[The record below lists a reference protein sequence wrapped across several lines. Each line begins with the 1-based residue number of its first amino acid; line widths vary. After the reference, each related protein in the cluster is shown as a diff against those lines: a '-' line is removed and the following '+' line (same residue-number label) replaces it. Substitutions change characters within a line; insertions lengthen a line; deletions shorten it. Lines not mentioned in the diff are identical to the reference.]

1 MSALLFEP
9 ITINGVEFRNR
20 IAMSPMCM
28 HSASD
33 DGHVNDFHVIHYGA
47 RALGGAGLIMLET
60 ALYYQTAQS
69 LATLVSGMTATLKVC
84 PA

>member
-1 MSALLFEP
+1 MSVLLFEP

-28 HSASD
+28 HSAD
-33 DGHVNDFHVIHYGA
+33 ENGNVTDFHLVHYQ
-47 RALGGAGLIMLET
+47 E
-60 ALYYQTAQS
+60 
-69 LATLVSGMTATLKVC
+69 MTENQRLKVKKHPLS